1 MWDVCVC
8 CSTPVL
14 SVQAITCAADAVS
27 LVEKFT
33 YTGVVLFTYAV
44 LRAGWGADWTVRYR
58 ERG

>member
-1 MWDVCVC
+1 MC